1 MEMITACIPKRLRCR
16 PITARALAKGR
27 SRNKVR
33 ELVAFEIV
41 RAVKKF
47 DVANG

>member
-1 MEMITACIPKRLRCR
+1 V
-16 PITARALAKGR
+16 KGR
-27 SRNKVR
+27 YGNKVR
-33 ELVAFEIV
+33 ELVEFYIV

>member
-1 MEMITACIPKRLRCR
+1 MEMITACIPKGLRC
-16 PITARALAKGR
+16 ITARTLVKGY
-27 SRNKVR
+27 SGNKVR
-33 ELVAFEIV
+33 ELVAFCIV

>member
-1 MEMITACIPKRLRCR
+1 MGMITACILKGLRC
-16 PITARALAKGR
+16 ITARALVKGR

-33 ELVAFEIV
+33 ELVAFYIV